1 MSRCYK
7 NAPILEALC
16 EFRFA
21 SDPKWDYTI
30 PGLMYDRVKSQFP
43 ERRQENLVAVE
54 FESEE
59 KGLKQRVKAPGIKM
73 QFRRMDGSALLQV
86 APHLLAVNQLKPYPT
101 WPQFKSITLEAYATY
116 LEIAHP
122 AGIERIGLRYINQI
136 YLPEKRM
143 EIDRVL
149 KVLPSF
155 PKGYPGK
162 HGNLLMRAE
171 FPFEAEQELLI
182 LVLASGSQ
190 SGADDLNFI
199 LDIDYA
205 IPKTSETGQS
215 NIGESLERAHSRI
228 EGVFEASITDEAR
241 GLFGE

>member
-7 NAPILEALC
+7 NAPILESLC
-16 EFRFA
+16 EFRFT
-21 SDPKWDYTI
+21 SDSKWDYTI

-43 ERRQENLVAVE
+43 ERRQENLLAVE

-73 QFRRMDGSALLQV
+73 QFRRVDGSALLQV
-86 APHLLAVNQLKPYPT
+86 APHLLAVNQLRPYHT
-101 WPQFKSITLEAYATY
+101 WPQFKNMILEAYATY

-136 YLPEKRM
+136 DLPEKRP
-143 EIDRVL
+143 EINRVL

-155 PKGYPGK
+155 PVGYPEK
-162 HGNLLMRAE
+162 YGNLLMRAE
-171 FPFEAEQELLI
+171 FPFDAERELLI
-182 LVLASGSQ
+182 LVLASTSQ
-190 SGADDLNFI
+190 SGASDLHFI

-205 IPKTSETGQS
+205 MPKTSEIGQ
-215 NIGESLERAHSRI
+215 NKIAEGLERAHSRI
-228 EGVFEASITDEAR
+228 EEVFEASITDEAR
-241 GLFGE
+241 SLFGE